1 MKDDKHESKEFLD
14 HITASTRF
22 TRSHEKQEGGGT
34 TFQSGWATFLSRK
47 RAARTSHIFY
57 LRDWVSRREDHQI
70 RSIKKIPRKRLGTT
84 SSSACDQRFNTQ
96 VTHCVSQIQKDV
108 QMSCTLNRNG
118 ITGVLQ
124 CNRASLWKEQ
134 GGDAASRDV
143 EVRIRR
149 RLVFFWDKPRGGTK
163 KNKKISNGLEQSPSQ
178 PPPLCTRV
186 FFILFL
192 WIICCLEWQ
201 QSQNSLLKKKQ
212 KTTPLPPSFSS
223 PMLVTNSRLQQQ
235 THWSLHLLH

>member
-1 MKDDKHESKEFLD
+1 MTNMSPRNFWITLQPRHVLQGLMKSRKVEEQLFSPAEQHSYHGNVPLVPPTYFISETECQEEK
-14 HITASTRF
+14 ITRF
-22 TRSHEKQEGGGT
+22 AQLKRSL
-34 TFQSGWATFLSRK
+34 A
-47 RAARTSHIFY
+47 
-57 LRDWVSRREDHQI
+57 
-70 RSIKKIPRKRLGTT
+70 KRLGTT